1 MKTTYDDI
9 MDWMTEHEESAITD
23 GPAYLS
29 LEEEREFMESL
40 DKNIIRETEFFY
52 LILDGT
58 FFSPDQ
64 EEYLINKF
72 ADFLNEKG
80 HDNYFK

>member
-9 MDWMTEHEESAITD
+9 MDWMTEHEECAVTD

-29 LEEEREFMESL
+29 LEEEREFLESL
-40 DKNIIRETEFFY
+40 DKKIIREDSFY
-52 LILDGT
+52 CLILDGT

-64 EEYLINKF
+64 EEYLVNKF
-72 ADFLNEKG
+72 ADFLNEKEY
-80 HDNYFK
+80 DNPFK